1 MMQVGIFNPVGGSSR
16 KELDIGS
23 VLLTTNTKTPRQ
35 MGYVGEWHLI
45 EDGVTFI
52 SAETEAGSVMGTNTP
67 VVPVPYHTHSARF
80 IGNALPA
87 HGHVLYRPRGDRIY
101 NNGGNS
107 ESWWGA
113 SKNLAEYTNS
123 VSAGTPSGTVTI
135 EGAGQQVATLD
146 VRGRHMKVFAWWRVG

>member
-52 SAETEAGSVMGTNTP
+52 SAETEAGAVMGINNP
-67 VVPVPYHTHSARF
+67 LVPVPHHGHTAVF
-80 IGNALPA
+80 IGDPLEP
-87 HGHVLYRPRGDRIY
+87 HEHEYDQYTRD
-101 NNGGNS
+101 GGAPGLGGLGS
-107 ESWWGA
+107 G
-113 SKNLAEYTNS
+113 KKKTTK
-123 VSAGTPSGTVTI
+123 VSAGRPSGKVTVNPNGI
-135 EGAGQQVATLD
+135 SNATLD